1 MKSLV
6 VLTTLAVA
14 GVLGRINLPDPTLD
28 TILAS
33 SQAGVGAQ
41 AFLKTAQVLGLLR
54 VEFSDFGLVRKAHV
68 ITGNTDLTLVGF
80 PFLGWYKF

>member
-1 MKSLV
+1 MKSLMF
-6 VLTTLAVA
+6 LTTLAVA

-54 VEFSDFGLVRKAHV
+54 VEFADFGIVRQAHV
-68 ITGNTDLTLVGF
+68 IAGNTDLTLVGV
-80 PFLGWYKF
+80 PFFGWYKL